1 MQIAQIGI
9 FYWSL
14 PLLLLI
20 YIWVTVILLEK
31 ETVEPFFFFHF
42 LFKKKGFT
50 PLLRHWKE
58 IYLSMKLLNNGQ
70 SRKLFIIYRQYWRRY
85 FYICFYYL
93 WVVEIDYI
101 TFLTRRRN
109 FPESNINLLKIKTVE
124 YNRIN
129 YLIIQKAFGFFFLV
143 F

>member
-20 YIWVTVILLEK
+20 YIWVTVIILEK
-31 ETVEPFFFFHF
+31 ETVEPFFPFP
-42 LFKKKGFT
+42 FKKKGFT

-58 IYLSMKLLNNGQ
+58 IYLSMKLLNDGQ

-124 YNRIN
+124 NRIN
-129 YLIIQKAFGFFFLV
+129 YLIIQKAFGFFFFLV